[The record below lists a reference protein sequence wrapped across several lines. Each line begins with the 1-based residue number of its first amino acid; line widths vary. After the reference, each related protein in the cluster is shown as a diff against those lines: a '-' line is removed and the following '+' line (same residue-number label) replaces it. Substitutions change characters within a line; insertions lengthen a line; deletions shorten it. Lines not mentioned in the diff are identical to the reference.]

1 MADDPNKRPLMSTRP
16 TVRLEPG
23 DLKPSWSIVIAML
36 EQLSAWGTFALRLG
50 TLALIQECVRDL
62 TARDADYVAV
72 ERMRELVE
80 ALARMPL
87 EKKEPKK

>member
-1 MADDPNKRPLMSTRP
+1 MADDQNKRPLMSTRP

-23 DLKPSWSIVIAML
+23 DLKPSWPVVLAML

-62 TARDADYVAV
+62 TSRDADYATV
-72 ERMRELVE
+72 ERMRELRE
-80 ALARMPL
+80 
-87 EKKEPKK
+87 